1 MAKPR
6 PKLNG
11 QSNQQLGK
19 SIQAGGFSL
28 VEALVASFL
37 LMLAVSQ
44 SMSIF
49 GATMTALGN
58 SRLRDSLNAAVHA
71 DLESV
76 RNEISSWASNSNIDG
91 MISYN
96 PDAQACKTN
105 QLAQKLIGENINN
118 AKLKT
123 VSSIAIETTTPLHGS
138 IISRTTRVFSSG
150 STTQSPGEGNLIDVI
165 YQSNTSS
172 PIKIER
178 RSILSI
184 PAQGWCQYD
193 QISSS

>member
-1 MAKPR
+1 MAKTWATINAR
-6 PKLNG
+6 ADH
-11 QSNQQLGK
+11 QRGK
-19 SIQAGGFSL
+19 YTNACGFSL
-28 VEALVASFL
+28 VEALVASFV
-37 LMLAVSQ
+37 LMIAVSQ

-49 GATMTALGN
+49 GVTMTALGT

-76 RNEISSWASNSNIDG
+76 RNEISSWSSDSNIDG

-96 PDAQACKTN
+96 PDIQACKTN
-105 QLAQKLIGENINN
+105 QLAQKLIGDNINN
-118 AKLKT
+118 IKLKT
-123 VSSIAIETTTPLHGS
+123 VSSITIETTTPLHGS

-150 STTQSPGEGNLIDVI
+150 SSTPSPGEGNLIDVI
-165 YQSNTSS
+165 YQSNPSS

-184 PAQGWCQYD
+184 PAQGWCNYD
-193 QISSS
+193 QGV

>member
-1 MAKPR
+1 MAKPW
-6 PKLNG
+6 PKLNTPAVD
-11 QSNQQLGK
+11 QRGK
-19 SIQAGGFSL
+19 STQADGFSL

-49 GATMTALGN
+49 GVTMTALGN

-71 DLESV
+71 DLESI
-76 RNEISSWASNSNIDG
+76 RNEISSWASNSNIEG
-91 MISYN
+91 IISYS
-96 PDAQACKTN
+96 PDVQACKTN
-105 QLAQKLIGENINN
+105 QLAQKIIDENMNN
-118 AKLKT
+118 TKLKT

-150 STTQSPGEGNLIDVI
+150 STTPSPGEGNLIDVI
-165 YQSNTSS
+165 YQSNSNS

-184 PAQGWCQYD
+184 PAQGWCNYD
-193 QISSS
+193 QGV